1 MKSAESIFMLHGDI
15 NRKSTLLNLLNDN
28 VYIVIWPGTNHEDAV
43 RNLVG
48 YDPTKHT
55 LLEIGCREKL
65 YIGRNNI
72 IDYCHDHNITRFWM
86 LDDDI
91 ITFRLGGPSQ
101 EFKDKVFQN
110 GKYTLKNLEFDD
122 DTGLGGLT
130 MSGVMFNKAIDMPMF
145 SHRFVWAAIFLDLS
159 INPVRYSLEGYD
171 DIDMQLECVKR
182 GIGNQTISWLGHT
195 KPQWLTK
202 KSLNSQ
208 VDKINYNNY
217 LVYKKWGDSV
227 KIDVYYDK
235 RMNRYFRV
243 HLKYPYKIK
252 DMDTTL
258 FKIESFEEFMESLET
273 AFKEHKELFK
283 VCGLPHMKVNNPK
296 NEQAST
302 NIS

>member
-1 MKSAESIFMLHGDI
+1 MKSAEAIFMLHGDV

-28 VYIVIWPGTNHEDAV
+28 VYVVIWPGTNHEDAV

-48 YDPTKHT
+48 YDPAKHT
-55 LLEIGCREKL
+55 LLEIGNRDKL

-72 IDYCHDHNITRFWM
+72 IDYCHEHNIDRFWM

-101 EFKDKVFQN
+101 EFKDRVFQN
-110 GKYTLKNLEFDD
+110 GRYTLKNIEFED

-130 MSGVMFNKAIDMPMF
+130 MSGVMFNKAIDKPMF
-145 SHRFVWAAIFLDLS
+145 SHRFIWAAIFLDLS

-182 GIGNQTISWLGHT
+182 GIKHQTVSWLGQT

-217 LVYKKWGDSV
+217 LVYKKWGDTV

-235 RMNRYFRV
+235 QKNKYFRV
-243 HLKYPYKIK
+243 HVKYPYKIK
-252 DMDTTL
+252 DLSETL
-258 FKIESFEEFMESLET
+258 FRTDSLESFVQSLEDNYRD
-273 AFKEHKELFK
+273 HPELFK
-283 VCGLPHMKVNNPK
+283 VCGLPHMKTENKKP
-296 NEQAST
+296 Q
-302 NIS
+302 